1 MQYDALH
8 AWILGAE
15 SRSLLPHRFLEGLVE
30 RLRAELPLW
39 RLSTGIRTR
48 HPEVSVVS
56 FWWSEE
62 EGMQVEDIPHEEG
75 FGQAAAGP
83 IPRLYTS
90 GAPWLRWRLD
100 DPIDIPLLAR
110 LRDRGATDYLI
121 LNLPGS
127 RAQSI
132 SFATRD
138 PAGFTELQ
146 LERLIGLQIPLAA
159 RWDHALARHSSFS
172 LLRAYL
178 GRHAALQVWQGAYR
192 RTHDQRLD
200 AIVFTCDLRGFTA
213 RVDAGPLEHVLQ
225 DLDRYFECVS
235 EPWIEAGGEILK
247 FVGDAVLGILPIE
260 DEPES
265 AARRALD
272 ASRAAF
278 ARLDAV
284 NADRPEGR
292 DPLRMGW
299 ALHAGEVAYGNVGS
313 RSRVDF
319 TVIGAAVNEVSR
331 LESLTKTVAPL
342 LISRRVATLLGAA
355 ELTDAG
361 THTLRGVSHP
371 VQVYTCPV

>member
-100 DPIDIPLLAR
+100 DPIDIPL
-110 LRDRGATDYLI
+110 
-121 LNLPGS
+121 
-127 RAQSI
+127 
-132 SFATRD
+132 
-138 PAGFTELQ
+138 
-146 LERLIGLQIPLAA
+146 
-159 RWDHALARHSSFS
+159 LARHSSFS